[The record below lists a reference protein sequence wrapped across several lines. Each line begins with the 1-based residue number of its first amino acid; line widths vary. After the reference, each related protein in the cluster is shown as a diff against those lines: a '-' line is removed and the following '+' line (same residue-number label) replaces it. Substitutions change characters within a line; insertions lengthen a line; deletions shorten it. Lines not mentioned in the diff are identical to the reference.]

1 MQTVSMS
8 SYFDVLS
15 WTRARKNTEALEK
28 TNPQNPVL
36 NDDDEQF
43 LQRITSQE
51 APAPPLPT
59 IEPTVIDDEGNE
71 KKADATQKE
80 AAEMILPASPG
91 EEKEK
96 RTWASYIPSVGVPS
110 VPAIPSLASLRGSK
124 GNAKPE
130 EKEAAPATEEKD
142 TTLEK
147 PTETSTQDEKNDAAD
162 KVEELAETAK
172 VTAQETKDE
181 IAKDTAQDTKDEP
194 TNESTTTLQSAAKE
208 ADNALQEPAS
218 EPKEETDDSTSG
230 EETTDNSTQK
240 ETTDDSKSKEETD
253 DSKAQTTDSKD
264 DKPIESTQRTW
275 ASYIP
280 SVPTFSRN
288 TKAHEA
294 AEAAAKA
301 QSPEAKEQDEREV
314 SVLLDRL
321 NLSAINNRV
330 FSFSDQSQRLYS
342 EFTLILKDIVNGAPT
357 AWEDLETLLKENEKH
372 LEQMFKNM
380 PPFVQTLVKSLPA
393 KFASSMGPEIMAMAG
408 DKPGNDLKKQME
420 AASTASS
427 SASAA
432 NPYLKKKQKRKVPNI
447 KDLASSKGTVTS
459 MLTNIVNFLKV
470 RFPAFV
476 TGTNVVMSLAVF
488 ILLFVFWYCHKRG
501 KEVRML
507 RESESAKASANVSEV
522 ETSSEDDE
530 DETQATEGDE
540 KVDEKRE
547 TAQVEAEAES
557 DEEEIKIANAKAYAA
572 AMHRAAVGGPDN
584 AAALRAKK
592 VLES

>member
-59 IEPTVIDDEGNE
+59 IEPTVIADEGHE

-96 RTWASYIPSVGVPS
+96 RTWASYIPNVGVPS
-110 VPAIPSLASLRGSK
+110 VPAIPSLASFRGSK

-130 EKEAAPATEEKD
+130 EKDAAPAMEEKD
-142 TTLEK
+142 TTLKK

-172 VTAQETKDE
+172 ETAQETKDATAE
-181 IAKDTAQDTKDEP
+181 DTAQDKDDP
-194 TNESTTTLQSAAKE
+194 TNESTTTSQSAAKE
-208 ADNALQEPAS
+208 ADNALQEPLS
-218 EPKEETDDSTSG
+218 EQKEETVDSKPD
-230 EETTDNSTQK
+230 ETTDNSTQK
-240 ETTDDSKSKEETD
+240 ETTDDSKSKEGSD
-253 DSKAQTTDSKD
+253 DSKPQTTDLED
-264 DKPIESTQRTW
+264 DKPVESTQRTW

-420 AASTASS
+420 AASAASS

-488 ILLFVFWYCHKRG
+488 ILLFVFYYCHKRG

-530 DETQATEGDE
+530 DEKQATEGDD
-540 KVDEKRE
+540 KVDEKQE
-547 TAQVEAEAES
+547 AAQAEAES
-557 DEEEIKIANAKAYAA
+557 DEEDIKIANAKAYAA

>member
-96 RTWASYIPSVGVPS
+96 RTWASYIPNVGVPS
-110 VPAIPSLASLRGSK
+110 VPAIPSLASFRGGK
-124 GNAKPE
+124 GNAKSE
-130 EKEAAPATEEKD
+130 EKDAAPAMEEKD
-142 TTLEK
+142 TTLKK

-172 VTAQETKDE
+172 ETAQETKDATAE
-181 IAKDTAQDTKDEP
+181 DTAQDKDDP
-194 TNESTTTLQSAAKE
+194 TNESTTTSQSAAKE
-208 ADNALQEPAS
+208 ADNALQEPLS
-218 EPKEETDDSTSG
+218 EQKEETVDSKPD
-230 EETTDNSTQK
+230 ETTDNSTQK
-240 ETTDDSKSKEETD
+240 ETTDDSKSKEGSD
-253 DSKAQTTDSKD
+253 DSKPQTTDLED
-264 DKPIESTQRTW
+264 DKPVESTQRTW

-420 AASTASS
+420 AASAASS

-488 ILLFVFWYCHKRG
+488 ILLFVFYYCHKRG

-530 DETQATEGDE
+530 DEKQATEGDD
-540 KVDEKRE
+540 KVDEKQE
-547 TAQVEAEAES
+547 AAQAEAES
-557 DEEEIKIANAKAYAA
+557 DEEDIKIANAKAYAA

>member
-1 MQTVSMS
+1 MQTINMS

-15 WTRARKNTEALEK
+15 WTRARKNKEALEK

-71 KKADATQKE
+71 KKADETQKE

-110 VPAIPSLASLRGSK
+110 VPSLASLRGGK

-130 EKEAAPATEEKD
+130 EKEVAPATEEKD
-142 TTLEK
+142 VASEK
-147 PTETSTQDEKNDAAD
+147 PSETSTQDEKNDAAD
-162 KVEELAETAK
+162 KVEELAETTK
-172 VTAQETKDE
+172 ETAQETEDE
-181 IAKDTAQDTKDEP
+181 AAKDTAQKTKDEP
-194 TNESTTTLQSAAKE
+194 INDLTTTSQPAAKE
-208 ADNALQEPAS
+208 ADDAPQEPKS
-218 EPKEETDDSTSG
+218 ELKEETDDSKTKEETDDSTP
-230 EETTDNSTQK
+230 
-240 ETTDDSKSKEETD
+240 KEETD
-253 DSKAQTTDSKD
+253 DPKSQTTDSKD
-264 DKPIESTQRTW
+264 DKPTEPTQRTW

-280 SVPTFSRN
+280 SVPTFGLGN
-288 TKAHEA
+288 TKAQDT

-301 QSPEAKEQDEREV
+301 QSPESKEQDEREV

-427 SASAA
+427 SASASAA
-432 NPYLKKKQKRKVPNI
+432 NPYLKNKKQKRKVPNI

-501 KEVRML
+501 KQVRML
-507 RESESAKASANVSEV
+507 RESESAKASANASEV
-522 ETSSEDDE
+522 ETSASED
-530 DETQATEGDE
+530 EGADE
-540 KVDEKRE
+540 KPAPQENDFNIDEKQE

-584 AAALRAKK
+584 AAAMRAKK
-592 VLES
+592 ILES

>member
-1 MQTVSMS
+1 
-8 SYFDVLS
+8 
-15 WTRARKNTEALEK
+15 
-28 TNPQNPVL
+28 
-36 NDDDEQF
+36 
-43 LQRITSQE
+43 
-51 APAPPLPT
+51 
-59 IEPTVIDDEGNE
+59 
-71 KKADATQKE
+71 
-80 AAEMILPASPG
+80 
-91 EEKEK
+91 
-96 RTWASYIPSVGVPS
+96 
-110 VPAIPSLASLRGSK
+110 
-124 GNAKPE
+124 
-130 EKEAAPATEEKD
+130 
-142 TTLEK
+142 
-147 PTETSTQDEKNDAAD
+147 
-162 KVEELAETAK
+162 
-172 VTAQETKDE
+172 
-181 IAKDTAQDTKDEP
+181 
-194 TNESTTTLQSAAKE
+194 
-208 ADNALQEPAS
+208 
-218 EPKEETDDSTSG
+218 
-230 EETTDNSTQK
+230 
-240 ETTDDSKSKEETD
+240 
-253 DSKAQTTDSKD
+253 
-264 DKPIESTQRTW
+264 
-275 ASYIP
+275 
-280 SVPTFSRN
+280 
-288 TKAHEA
+288 
-294 AEAAAKA
+294 
-301 QSPEAKEQDEREV
+301 
-314 SVLLDRL
+314 
-321 NLSAINNRV
+321 
-330 FSFSDQSQRLYS
+330 SFSDQSQRLYS

-420 AASTASS
+420 AASAASS

-488 ILLFVFWYCHKRG
+488 ILLFVFYYCHKRG

-530 DETQATEGDE
+530 DEKQATEGDD
-540 KVDEKRE
+540 KVDEKQE
-547 TAQVEAEAES
+547 AAQAEAES
-557 DEEEIKIANAKAYAA
+557 DEEDIKIANAKAYAA